1 MLSPAM
7 APTSAVIPRIQ
18 RFGSPLWRE
27 KAANATMRVSLGT
40 TMAKPS
46 TKKNTSRSG

>member
-7 APTSAVIPRIQ
+7 APTSAVTPRIQ
-18 RFGSPLWRE
+18 RLGSPLCRE
-27 KAANATMRVSLGT
+27 NAASATMRVSLGT

-46 TKKNTSRSG
+46 TKKNTSRTG